1 MLGRKH
7 PDVFAD
13 REELR
18 FVVQML
24 PGSHFVATCDNTQGV
39 VLDGLKTV
47 QRRRFNIWVPHCSRV
62 VDFGTDNCLV
72 GEE

>member
-39 VLDGLKTV
+39 VLDGLKAV
-47 QRRRFNIWVPHCSRV
+47 
-62 VDFGTDNCLV
+62 
-72 GEE
+72 